1 VSRTSAY
8 ARAPSYTRG
17 AAGEVFDLVATGKLT
32 PRIGARYALA
42 DAAKAHAD
50 LASRRTVG
58 KLLFMP

>member
-1 VSRTSAY
+1 M
-8 ARAPSYTRG
+8 
-17 AAGEVFDLVATGKLT
+17 FDLVATGKLT